1 MNCRWIV
8 NAVRKLKQ
16 HFADFDVFLALKL
29 LKMMN
34 FGLSTSKFDQNR
46 PRNRL
51 ENRKKEVETRNN
63 AIKPIQT

>member
-1 MNCRWIV
+1 MNLMDI

-34 FGLSTSKFDQNR
+34 FDLQTPKFDQSR
-46 PRNRL
+46 PRKRLKNR
-51 ENRKKEVETRNN
+51 EKEVETRNN